1 MERNKY
7 AVTNDSDKILSFL
20 KAFKLRI

>member
-7 AVTNDSDKILSFL
+7 AVTNDSDKILSFF